1 MTETLIAAFATFF
14 VVIDPIGN
22 APIFAGLTPGATAAE
37 RRRLAVRGIIIGT
50 VLLLI
55 FGLVG
60 QFLFEALGISL
71 SAFRIA
77 GGILLL
83 LLSIDMVMARQSGL
97 RSTTPGEN
105 EESGQRGDISVF
117 PLAIPLIAG
126 PGSLTSVVLLVT
138 KASGDLPLQ
147 AAILGV
153 MLAVLLMLLVSL
165 LLSVQI
171 MKLLGMTGI
180 NVVSRVAGVILAA
193 LAMQF
198 IIDGATTLYP
208 PGG

>member
-1 MTETLIAAFATFF
+1 MTETLIAAFITFF

-22 APIFAGLTPGATAAE
+22 APIFAGLTPDATAAE
-37 RRRLAVRGIIIGT
+37 RRRLAIRGVFIGT
-50 VLLLI
+50 LLLLI
-55 FGLVG
+55 FGVIG

-97 RSTTPGEN
+97 RSTTPGED
-105 EESGQRGDISVF
+105 EESGHRQDISVF

-126 PGSLTSVVLLVT
+126 PGSLTSVVLMVSR
-138 KASGDLPLQ
+138 ANGDYAMQ
-147 AAILGV
+147 AAIMGV
-153 MLAVLLMLLVSL
+153 MLAVLLTLLVSL

-180 NVVSRVAGVILAA
+180 NVISRVAGVILAA
-193 LAMQF
+193 LALQF

-208 PGG
+208 PG